1 MSLLKPAVP
10 YPVKVLSVE
19 ALTKHIKEVVE
30 NDTLLSS
37 VWVQGEISNL
47 VKAASGHCYFT
58 LKDDKAVLKACL
70 WAGNR
75 RYIST
80 NFKNGDLVMVY
91 GSISLY
97 APRGEYQI
105 VVTDLRPAGIGALY
119 EAYEKLKN
127 KLQAEGLFDSERK
140 LPLPFLPKG
149 VGVVTSSTGAV
160 IKDIFRV
167 IRRRFKNMPIYLVPV
182 KVQGEGAAQEI
193 VTGIKR
199 LNADSRVDVIIIA
212 RGGGSLEDLWAF
224 NEEPVARA
232 ISDSRKP
239 IISAVGHETDTT
251 IADLVADKRAATP
264 SVAGELVVPVK
275 EDLEEL
281 IRQKTLRLSRMM
293 KSIFTIQKQRYDNCA
308 QCRFLVKPSLLVAE
322 RRNNIMNLSREL
334 DTGFKT
340 FIDNIKHRFELLNA
354 RFMVLDPKSLL
365 RRGYIMA
372 TDEKGKVI
380 TSVKKLK
387 KGLGLK
393 LGFSDGY
400 AGVTVDE
407 VVKLSE
413 GDK

>member
-1 MSLLKPAVP
+1 MNLLKPAVP
-10 YPVKVLSVE
+10 FPVKVLSVE
-19 ALTKHIKEVVE
+19 DLTKHIKDVVE
-30 NDTLLSS
+30 NDNLLSA

-91 GSISLY
+91 GGISLY

-127 KLQAEGLFDSERK
+127 KLQAEGLFDEERK
-140 LPLPFLPKG
+140 MPLPFLPKG

-167 IRRRFKNMPIYLVPV
+167 IRRRFRNMPIYLVPV
-182 KVQGEGAAQEI
+182 KVQGEGAAKEI
-193 VTGIKR
+193 VTGIER
-199 LNADSRVDVIIIA
+199 LNADSRVDVIIVA

-232 ISDSRKP
+232 ISDSKKP

-275 EDLEEL
+275 DDLLEL
-281 IRQKTLRLSRMM
+281 IRQKSQRLSRTI
-293 KSIFTIQKQRYDNCA
+293 KSIFTIQKQRFEKCA
-308 QCRFLVKPSLLVAE
+308 QCRFLVKPSLMVAE
-322 RRNNIMNLSREL
+322 RRNNVMNLSREL
-334 DTGFKT
+334 DINFKS
-340 FIDNIKHRFELLNA
+340 FIDDTKHKFELLNA
-354 RFMVLDPKSLL
+354 RFMALDPKVLL
-365 RRGYIMA
+365 KRGYIMA
-372 TDEKGKVI
+372 MDDKGKVV

-387 KGLGLK
+387 KGAGLK

-400 AGVTVDE
+400 AGVTVDIIE
-407 VVKLSE
+407 K
-413 GDK
+413 

>member
-1 MSLLKPAVP
+1 MNLLKPAVP
-10 YPVKVLSVE
+10 FPVKVLSVE
-19 ALTKHIKEVVE
+19 DLTKHIKDVVE
-30 NDTLLSS
+30 NDSLLSA

-91 GSISLY
+91 GGISLY

-127 KLQAEGLFDSERK
+127 KLQAEGLFAPERK
-140 LPLPFLPKG
+140 MPLPFLPKG

-167 IRRRFKNMPIYLVPV
+167 IRRRFRNMPIYLVPV
-182 KVQGEGAAQEI
+182 KVQGDGAAKEI
-193 VTGIKR
+193 VTGIER
-199 LNADSRVDVIIIA
+199 LNADSRVDVIIVA

-232 ISDSRKP
+232 ISDSKKP
-239 IISAVGHETDTT
+239 VISAVGHETDTT

-275 EDLEEL
+275 EDLIEL
-281 IRQKTLRLSRMM
+281 IKQKTQRLSRTI
-293 KSIFTIQKQRYDNCA
+293 KSIFTIQKQRFEKCA
-308 QCRFLVKPSLLVAE
+308 QCRFLVKPSLMVAE
-322 RRNNIMNLSREL
+322 RRNDVMNLSRDL
-334 DTGFKT
+334 DINFKS
-340 FIDNIKHRFELLNA
+340 FIDNTKHRFELLNA
-354 RFMVLDPKSLL
+354 RFIALDPKVLL
-365 RRGYIMA
+365 KRGYIMA
-372 TDEKGKVI
+372 MDEKGKVV

-387 KGLGLK
+387 KGLPLK
-393 LGFSDGY
+393 LGFADGY
-400 AGVTVDE
+400 AGVTVE
-407 VVKLSE
+407 EIES
-413 GDK
+413 

>member
-1 MSLLKPAVP
+1 MNLLKPAVP
-10 YPVKVLSVE
+10 FPIKVLSVGD
-19 ALTKHIKEVVE
+19 LTKHIKDVVE
-30 NDTLLSS
+30 NDKLLSA

-80 NFKNGDLVMVY
+80 DFKNGDLVMVY
-91 GSISLY
+91 GGISLY

-127 KLQAEGLFDSERK
+127 KLQAEGLFDAERK
-140 LPLPFLPKG
+140 MPLPFLPKG

-167 IRRRFKNMPIYLVPV
+167 IRRRFRNMPIYLVPV
-182 KVQGEGAAQEI
+182 KVQGEGAAKEI
-193 VTGIKR
+193 VTGIER
-199 LNADSRVDVIIIA
+199 LNADSRVDVIIVA

-232 ISDSRKP
+232 ISDSKKP
-239 IISAVGHETDTT
+239 VISAVGHETDTT

-275 EDLEEL
+275 DDLLEL
-281 IRQKTLRLSRMM
+281 IRQKSQRLNRTI
-293 KSIFTIQKQRYDNCA
+293 KSIFTIQKQKFEKCS

-322 RRNNIMNLSREL
+322 RRNNVMNLSREL
-334 DTGFKT
+334 DINFKS
-340 FIDNIKHRFELLNA
+340 FIDNTKHRFDLLNA
-354 RFMVLDPKSLL
+354 RFIALDPKVLL
-365 RRGYIMA
+365 KRGYIMA
-372 TDEKGKVI
+372 MDEKGKVV

-387 KGLGLK
+387 KGAGLR
-393 LGFSDGY
+393 LGFADGY

-407 VVKLSE
+407 IEK
-413 GDK
+413 

>member
-1 MSLLKPAVP
+1 MNLLKPAVP
-10 YPVKVLSVE
+10 FPIKVLSVE
-19 ALTKHIKEVVE
+19 DLTKHIKDVVE
-30 NDTLLSS
+30 NDKLLSA

-75 RYIST
+75 RYITT

-127 KLQAEGLFDSERK
+127 KLQAEGLFDAERK
-140 LPLPFLPKG
+140 MPLPFLPKG

-160 IKDIFRV
+160 IKDIYRV
-167 IRRRFKNMPIYLVPV
+167 IRRRFRNMPIYLVPV
-182 KVQGEGAAQEI
+182 KVQGEGAAKEI
-193 VTGIKR
+193 VTGIER
-199 LNADSRVDVIIIA
+199 LNADSRVDVIIVA

-232 ISDSRKP
+232 ISDSKKP
-239 IISAVGHETDTT
+239 VISAVGHETDTT

-275 EDLEEL
+275 DDLIEL
-281 IRQKTLRLSRMM
+281 IRHKTQRLSRTI
-293 KSIFTIQKQRYDNCA
+293 KSILTIQKQRFEKCA

-322 RRNNIMNLSREL
+322 RRNNVMNLTREL
-334 DTGFKT
+334 DINFKS
-340 FIDNIKHRFELLNA
+340 FIDNAKHRFDLLNA
-354 RFMVLDPKSLL
+354 RFIALDPKVLL
-365 RRGYIMA
+365 KRGYIMA
-372 TDEKGKVI
+372 MDEKGKVV

-387 KGLGLK
+387 KGLPLR
-393 LGFSDGY
+393 LGFADGY
-400 AGVTVDE
+400 AGVTVE
-407 VVKLSE
+407 E
-413 GDK
+413 IER

>member
-1 MSLLKPAVP
+1 MNLLRPAVP
-10 YPVKVLSVE
+10 YPAKVLSVE
-19 ALTKHIKEVVE
+19 ALTKHIKDVVE
-30 NDTLLSS
+30 NDKILSS

-80 NFKNGDLVMVY
+80 DFKNGDLVMVY
-91 GSISLY
+91 GGISLY

-127 KLQAEGLFDSERK
+127 KLQAEGLFAPERK
-140 LPLPFLPKG
+140 IPLPFIPKG
-149 VGVVTSSTGAV
+149 VGVVTSPTGAV
-160 IKDIFRV
+160 IKDIYRV
-167 IRRRFKNMPIYLVPV
+167 IRRRFRNMPIYLVPV
-182 KVQGEGAAQEI
+182 KVQGDGAAKEI
-193 VTGIKR
+193 VTGIER
-199 LNADSRVDVIIIA
+199 LNADSRVDVIIVA

-232 ISDSRKP
+232 ISDSKKP
-239 IISAVGHETDTT
+239 VISAVGHETDTT

-275 EDLEEL
+275 EDLIEI
-281 IRQKTLRLSRMM
+281 IRQKTLRLNRIM
-293 KSIFTIQKQRYDNCA
+293 KSVITIQKQRYNSCA

-322 RRNNIMNLSREL
+322 RRNTVMNLSREL
-334 DTGFKT
+334 DVGFKS
-340 FIDNIKHRFELLNA
+340 FIDTIKHRFELLNA
-354 RFMVLDPKSLL
+354 RFIALDPKALL
-365 RRGYIMA
+365 KRGYIMA
-372 TDEKGKVI
+372 ADEKGKVV
-380 TSVKKLK
+380 TSIKKLK
-387 KGLGLK
+387 KGAGLK
-393 LGFSDGY
+393 LTFADGY

-407 VVKLSE
+407 VKGE
-413 GDK
+413 R

>member
-1 MSLLKPAVP
+1 MNLLKPAVP
-10 YPVKVLSVE
+10 FPIKVLSVE
-19 ALTKHIKEVVE
+19 DLTKHIKDVVE
-30 NDTLLSS
+30 NDNLLSA

-91 GSISLY
+91 GGISLY

-127 KLQAEGLFDSERK
+127 KLQSEGLFDEERK
-140 LPLPFLPKG
+140 MPLPFLPKG

-160 IKDIFRV
+160 IKDIYRV
-167 IRRRFKNMPIYLVPV
+167 IRRRFRNMPIYLVPV
-182 KVQGEGAAQEI
+182 KVQGDGAAKEI
-193 VTGIKR
+193 VTGIER

-232 ISDSRKP
+232 ISDSKKP

-275 EDLEEL
+275 DDLIEL
-281 IRQKTLRLSRMM
+281 IRQKTQRLSRTI
-293 KSIFTIQKQRYDNCA
+293 KSIFTIQKQRFEKCA
-308 QCRFLVKPSLLVAE
+308 QCRFLMKPSLLVAE
-322 RRNNIMNLSREL
+322 RRNDVMNLSREL
-334 DTGFKT
+334 DISFKS
-340 FIDNIKHRFELLNA
+340 FIDNTKHRFELLNA
-354 RFMVLDPKSLL
+354 RFIALDPKVLL
-365 RRGYIMA
+365 KRGYIMA
-372 TDEKGKVI
+372 MDEKGEVV

-387 KGLGLK
+387 KGLPLK
-393 LGFSDGY
+393 LGFADGY
-400 AGVTVDE
+400 AGVTVEE
-407 VVKLSE
+407 VES
-413 GDK
+413 

>member
-1 MSLLKPAVP
+1 MNLLKPAVP
-10 YPVKVLSVE
+10 FPVKVLSVE
-19 ALTKHIKEVVE
+19 DLTKHIKDVVE
-30 NDTLLSS
+30 NDNLLSA

-91 GSISLY
+91 GGISLY

-127 KLQAEGLFDSERK
+127 KLQAEGLFDEERK
-140 LPLPFLPKG
+140 MPLPFLPKG

-167 IRRRFKNMPIYLVPV
+167 IRRRFRNMPIYLVPV
-182 KVQGEGAAQEI
+182 KVQGDGAAKEI
-193 VTGIKR
+193 VTGIER
-199 LNADSRVDVIIIA
+199 LNADSRVDVIIVA

-232 ISDSRKP
+232 ISDSKKP

-264 SVAGELVVPVK
+264 SVAGEFVVPVK
-275 EDLEEL
+275 DDLLEL
-281 IRQKTLRLSRMM
+281 IRQKSQRLSRTI
-293 KSIFTIQKQRYDNCA
+293 KSIFTIQKQRFEKCA
-308 QCRFLVKPSLLVAE
+308 QCRFLVKPSLMVAE
-322 RRNNIMNLSREL
+322 RRNNVMNLSREL
-334 DTGFKT
+334 DINFKS
-340 FIDNIKHRFELLNA
+340 FIEDTKHKFELLNA
-354 RFMVLDPKSLL
+354 RFMALDPKVLL
-365 RRGYIMA
+365 KRGYIMA
-372 TDEKGKVI
+372 MDDKGKVV

-387 KGLGLK
+387 KGAGLK

-400 AGVTVDE
+400 AGVTVDIIE
-407 VVKLSE
+407 K
-413 GDK
+413 

>member
-1 MSLLKPAVP
+1 MNLLKPAVP
-10 YPVKVLSVE
+10 FPIKVLSVE
-19 ALTKHIKEVVE
+19 DLTKHIKDVVE
-30 NDTLLSS
+30 NDKLLSA

-75 RYIST
+75 RYITT

-127 KLQAEGLFDSERK
+127 KLQTEGLFDVERK
-140 LPLPFLPKG
+140 MPLPFLPKG

-182 KVQGEGAAQEI
+182 KVQGDGAAKEI
-193 VTGIKR
+193 VAGIER
-199 LNADSRVDVIIIA
+199 LNADSRVDVIIVA

-224 NEEPVARA
+224 NEEPFARA
-232 ISDSRKP
+232 ISDSKKP
-239 IISAVGHETDTT
+239 VISAVGHETDTT

-275 EDLEEL
+275 DDLIEL
-281 IRQKTLRLSRMM
+281 IRQKTQRLSRTI
-293 KSIFTIQKQRYDNCA
+293 KSILTIQKQRFEKCT
-308 QCRFLVKPSLLVAE
+308 QCRFLVKPSLMVVE
-322 RRNNIMNLSREL
+322 RRNNVMNLSREL
-334 DTGFKT
+334 DVNFKS
-340 FIDNIKHRFELLNA
+340 FIDGTKHRFELLNA
-354 RFMVLDPKSLL
+354 RFLALDPKVLL
-365 RRGYIMA
+365 KRGYIMA
-372 TDEKGKVI
+372 MDEKGKVV

-387 KGLGLK
+387 KGLPLR
-393 LGFSDGY
+393 LGFADGY
-400 AGVTVDE
+400 AGVTVEE
-407 VVKLSE
+407 VEK
-413 GDK
+413 